1 MKTTRT
7 FLLLFTIVLGLVN
20 EASTQTLYGKA
31 PSSKISDALNQKQVS
46 HLLDLWQLGDF
57 KSTNK
62 FTVIMDAVQYRS
74 LNKTELYKGLRVKFI
89 AEATSN
95 ETNLSI
101 SAKQFEAFF
110 EDADYPEVLV
120 AINQFITEFKK
131 MKLGANNGAMSYIT
145 KSGIKIGFNYTKN
158 QEVAYISI
166 LFSDAEIMAEFSTI
180 EKFLIELKSL
190 LDIAYKELYLPE
202 NAEKL
207 KKVKKS
213 TQEAK
218 DVIIDDI

>member
-1 MKTTRT
+1 MVT
-7 FLLLFTIVLGLVN
+7 GLVN
-20 EASTQTLYGKA
+20 EATTQTIYGKA
-31 PSSKISDALNQKQVS
+31 PSSRISDALNQKQVS
-46 HLLDLWQLGDF
+46 HILDIWQLGEF

-62 FTVIMDAVQYRS
+62 FNVIMDAVQYRS
-74 LNKTELYKGLRVKFI
+74 LNKTESYKGLRVKFI
-89 AEATSN
+89 AEANSN
-95 ETNLSI
+95 ENNLSV

-131 MKLGANNGAMSYIT
+131 MKPAAKNGAMSFIT

-158 QEVAYISI
+158 QEVAYISF
-166 LFSDAEIMAEFSTI
+166 LYSDAEIMAEFSGL
-180 EKFLIELKSL
+180 EKFLIELKSVM
-190 LDIAYKELYLPE
+190 DIAYKELYLPE